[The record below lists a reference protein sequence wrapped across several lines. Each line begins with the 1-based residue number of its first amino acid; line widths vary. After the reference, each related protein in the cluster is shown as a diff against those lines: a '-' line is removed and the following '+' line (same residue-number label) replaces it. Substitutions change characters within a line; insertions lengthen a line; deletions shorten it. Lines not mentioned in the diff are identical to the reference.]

1 MAPDSKASRNNLALA
16 HAATGDFARAQEEL
30 EISTDT
36 AISQYNVGILYM
48 ADRQYAKAISAFEA
62 AARLKP
68 HFEHAEARA
77 QQARALA
84 SSNRDNVE
92 VTQ

>member
-1 MAPDSKASRNNLALA
+1 LA
-16 HAATGDFARAQEEL
+16 HAAAGDFVRAQKEL
-30 EISTDT
+30 EISTET
-36 AISQYNVGILYM
+36 AVSQYNVGILYM

-68 HFEHAEARA
+68 HFEHAEVRA

-84 SSNRDNVE
+84 SSTNSHDSE